1 MGDAETFPFAHL
13 RRPWVVAK
21 RLPAAELN
29 IAGFTSLQVQLL
41 HNRGIGDG
49 DLAAFRNADWR
60 AVGPPLAD
68 MGKAVARIQAA
79 LTDHEHITVFGD
91 YDCDGITSCALLTIS
106 LQLLGAEVSSYIPT
120 REDDGRGLNTE
131 AVAMLAGRGTK
142 LLVTTDCGTANI
154 DEVQLAH
161 RLGLD
166 VIVTDHHPL
175 HGASAEAVAVLNPQR
190 PDDFS
195 INKDLAGVGVA
206 FRLAE
211 ALAGSTGNAALQ
223 KRLPSL
229 LDLVAIG
236 TIADVVP
243 LSRENWALAHAGL
256 DVLKLTPSPGVAA
269 LAERTGLHPDLI
281 SERDVSF
288 GLAPRLNAAGRLGRP
303 RAALDLL
310 LTDKPQ
316 EAERLAL
323 ELDQLNGERQRITEE
338 VLGEARKQVFRA
350 GNELSLPP
358 VLIIRG
364 DDWRLGILGLVAGRL
379 ADEYQRPTFVIS
391 SNGEESRG
399 SARGPRGVDLG
410 KTLAGWSGAFRRFGG
425 HARAAGFTIA
435 RHDLDRFTR
444 DMEQVFAGTAMA
456 GVPQPLPGQ
465 REGEAGEGSPVMV
478 DCLMPLGSV
487 AEDRYWALRELA
499 PFGVGFLEPVFVS
512 TGLKISRCWRSGP
525 EGRNLRLML
534 ADAATRVSFLWSR
547 QGALFDSVQARLP
560 RLSPV
565 DVVYTM
571 DGFRRRDGTFEVM
584 PRILTM
590 EPSTR

>member
-21 RLPAAELN
+21 RLPATELN
-29 IAGFTSLQVQLL
+29 VAGFTPLQVQLL
-41 HNRGIGDG
+41 HNRGIDG
-49 DLAAFRNADWR
+49 GGLARFRNADWR
-60 AVGPPLAD
+60 AAGPPLTD
-68 MGKAVARIQAA
+68 SGKAVARIQAA
-79 LTDHEHITVFGD
+79 LADREHITVYGD
-91 YDCDGITSCALLTIS
+91 YDCDGITSCALLTLS
-106 LQLLGAEVSSYIPT
+106 LQLLGAEVSSYIPI
-120 REDDGRGLNTE
+120 REDDGRGLNAE
-131 AVAMLAGRGTK
+131 AVKMLAGQGTT
-142 LLVTTDCGTANI
+142 LLITTDCGTANI
-154 DEVQLAH
+154 DEVKLAK
-161 RLGLD
+161 RLGID

-175 HGASAEAVAVLNPQR
+175 HGTCAEALAVLNPQR
-190 PDDFS
+190 PDDAS
-195 INKDLAGVGVA
+195 ISKDLAGVGVA

-211 ALAGSTGNAALQ
+211 ALAGSSGNAALQ

-243 LSRENWALAHAGL
+243 LSKENWALAHAGL
-256 DVLKLTPSPGVAA
+256 EMLKVAPGPGLAA
-269 LAERTGLHPDLI
+269 LAERTGLHLDLM
-281 SERDVSF
+281 SERDISF

-310 LTDKPQ
+310 LTTEPQ
-316 EAERLAL
+316 EAERLAR
-323 ELDQLNGERQRITEE
+323 ELDELNGERQRITEE
-338 VLGEARKQVFRA
+338 VLSEAKEQVSR
-350 GNELSLPP
+350 GGRGPLLPA
-358 VLIIRG
+358 VLIVRG
-364 DDWRLGILGLVAGRL
+364 NDWPLGILGLVAGRL

-410 KTLAGWSGAFRRFGG
+410 KTLAGWPGAFRRFGG
-425 HARAAGFTIA
+425 HAQAAGFTIA
-435 RHDLDRFTR
+435 NLDLDRFTS
-444 DMEQVFAGTAMA
+444 DMEQVFAGTAIA
-456 GVPQPLPGQ
+456 GLP
-465 REGEAGEGSPVMV
+465 ETVSGERGRGEGEGSPLVV

-487 AEDRYWALRELA
+487 AEDRYWALRALA
-499 PFGVGFLEPVFVS
+499 PFGVGFPEPVFIS
-512 TGLKISRCWRSGP
+512 TGLKIWRSWRSGP

-534 ADAATRVSFLWSR
+534 GDATSKVSFLWSR

-565 DVVYTM
+565 DVIYTM

-590 EPSTR
+590 ELSTR